1 MLKTM
6 SNTPL
11 LIQNLNTEL
20 RELHKNNDWK
30 QIQRVVLSVVKLLDR
45 EVTISNNSLFN
56 LFTDSD
62 GKIRANASWFFED
75 TTLADR
81 KATYKVN
88 PDNSINLDFKLYG
101 LNKPSKRTIS
111 WVQALT
117 PNFEDEPFN
126 SKFSIGIDFIVPKSL
141 DKVIVVLSNNYVV
154 RTLEL
159 KGELT
164 VTYQEIFD
172 KWLKI
177 QDFSNKKE
185 VHNILWESFDL
196 QPLNKKFYAGISERF
211 LELRQHLIN
220 NKILDEK
227 HSSMF
232 SNRLIGRVIFCWFLD
247 KKEIL
252 NPENKYFDSKSYSN
266 STEYYKERLEKL
278 FFEILN
284 TPIEDRKYPDKLT
297 PFLNGGL
304 FEPRENDLYQDSKL
318 NFPVNFFDSLF
329 SFLSGYN
336 FTTDESTSQFQQV
349 AIDPEMLGRIF
360 ENLLAEINETT
371 GEQARKAKGAF
382 YTHREIVEY
391 MCREALFSYL
401 KREIPTDEYRDQRLY
416 QLIEAPDKDFQDQD
430 HNWRRDWKPYKENIL
445 KALDNLKIL
454 DPACG
459 SGAFPIGMMQLLV
472 KVYERLET
480 RFDPYKIKLQVIEQN
495 IFGVDIEPMAVEIT
509 RLRAWLSI
517 VVDEDSDSQK
527 IKPLPN
533 LDFKFIAANTLI
545 NLDQGKS
552 ETFSMFEDSNLDEK
566 LREIRESYFKTENLE
581 KKKQLRD
588 KLTMLVERVP
598 LKESTRSQQLKT
610 YRPFDNENSCAF
622 FDPEFMFGVEKFDII
637 IGNPPYLESRSKS
650 FTKEMKE
657 EIQKSVKQRWEK
669 DSKYIQSGSDL
680 LIYFYERAID
690 LINENGFI
698 IYIVQNSWLDT
709 DYGKNFQRFLIR
721 HTNVKQIIDSDMKQF
736 EGPNVNTIIT
746 VFEGNTSN
754 PNNNIS
760 FARFVSKDGS
770 NSKLDSFNNLTYKN
784 LRNIAYSDETL
795 SLNKWGIFM
804 SASNE
809 LLTILAVMRKKA
821 KTLQEIGFSIGQGL
835 NLTKDHF
842 VKIDENYKQKLD
854 TDKLIPIMTN
864 DDGAPF
870 ELNKTEK
877 YLTDFNTKKTTKK
890 PPVLILPR
898 GINRHFCARNM
909 CGAFTASY
917 VDIYSPT
924 NSIDEETTLNLWCF
938 LNSSLAWL
946 IRENMGRKNLGGG
959 MLKAEA
965 TDLKNLP
972 IYFDFKEKEKII
984 NIYNS
989 LSNRHAL
996 PIADELQTPEHI
1008 AIDLLVFDF
1017 LELNRGEQ
1025 KKIIDDLL
1033 SIVKRRNLKS
1043 KSSI

>member
-360 ENLLAEINETT
+360 ENLLAEINEDT

-382 YTHREIVEY
+382 YTPREIVDF
-391 MCREALFSYL
+391 MCKESLKEYL
-401 KREIPTDEYRDQRLY
+401 KTKLPEDEFRDQRLK
-416 QLIEAPDKDFQDQD
+416 QLIDAPDKDFQDQD
-430 HNWRRDWKPYKENIL
+430 HNWRRDWKPYKDQIL
-445 KALDNLKIL
+445 KALDELKVI
-454 DPACG
+454 DIACG
-459 SGAFPIGMMQLLV
+459 SGAFPIGMMQLLLR
-472 KVYERLET
+472 VYERLEA
-480 RFDPYKIKLQVIEQN
+480 RFDPYKTKLQIIEQN
-495 IFGVDIEPMAVEIT
+495 IFGVDIEPMAVEIA

-517 VVDEDSDSQK
+517 VVDEESDSK
-527 IKPLPN
+527 NIKPLPN
-533 LDFKFIAANTLI
+533 LEFKFVCANSLI
-545 NLDQGKS
+545 SLDSGKN
-552 ETFSMFEDSNLDEK
+552 ETQTFFDDPYLGDK
-566 LREIRESYFKTENLE
+566 LQKIRDSYFKTEDL
-581 KKKQLRD
+581 KKKKKLREEYSA
-588 KLTMLVERVP
+588 LVDGASS
-598 LKESTRSQQLKT
+598 LFGESKRSKQLKT
-610 YRPFDNENSCAF
+610 YRPFDNENSTEF
-622 FDPEFMFGVEKFDII
+622 FNSEFMFGVEAFDIV
-637 IGNPPYLESRSKS
+637 IGNPPYVRQEKIK
-650 FTKEMKE
+650 F
-657 EIQKSVKQRWEK
+657 K
-669 DSKYIQSGSDL
+669 DSLKKEFQIYTSTADL
-680 LIYFYERAID
+680 YTYFYERGYLLIKQNGILSFITSNKFTRALYGENLRKYLKENGKILRIINFGNIHVFEAITNTLILEIQKNCNSSTFYFSKSIENPD
-690 LINENGFI
+690 SLEFNQADLRDSEWTIEDSYTIDIKTKIEKNGIPLKHWNISINYGIKTGYNTAFLINKQQKEMLISEDPNSSEIIKPVIRGRDIQRYSYLPTEQYIILTHNGFRLSKGGKKAPI
-698 IYIVQNSWLDT
+698 DINNYPAVKKHLDR
-709 DYGKNFQRFLIR
+709 YK
-721 HTNVKQIIDSDMKQF
+721 
-736 EGPNVNTIIT
+736 
-746 VFEGNTSN
+746 
-754 PNNNIS
+754 
-760 FARFVSKDGS
+760 
-770 NSKLDSFNNLTYKN
+770 SKLKERGDKGITYYN
-784 LRNIAYSDETL
+784 LRDCAFMESFLGEKIIWLELTNKNKFAYS
-795 SLNKWGIFM
+795 K
-804 SASNE
+804 NE
-809 LLTILAVMRKKA
+809 DYILAGAFML
-821 KTLQEIGFSIGQGL
+821 TGE
-835 NLTKDHF
+835 NL
-842 VKIDENYKQKLD
+842 
-854 TDKLIPIMTN
+854 
-864 DDGAPF
+864 
-870 ELNKTEK
+870 K
-877 YLTDFNTKKTTKK
+877 YL
-890 PPVLILPR
+890 L
-898 GINRHFCARNM
+898 A
-909 CGAFTASY
+909 
-917 VDIYSPT
+917 
-924 NSIDEETTLNLWCF
+924 F
-938 LNSSLAWL
+938 LNSRLCFFYFSLVS
-946 IRENMGRKNLGGG
+946 NSSG
-959 MLKAEA
+959 MDTIQWKKFAL
-965 TDLKNLP
+965 
-972 IYFDFKEKEKII
+972 EKIPVPQI
-984 NIYNS
+984 SREKQQVFVDLVDLILERKISGQDTTGLEHDIDNKIYEIYD
-989 LSNRHAL
+989 LGK
-996 PIADELQTPEHI
+996 DEISTIES
-1008 AIDLLVFDF
+1008 F
-1017 LELNRGEQ
+1017 LR
-1025 KKIIDDLL
+1025 
-1033 SIVKRRNLKS
+1033 
-1043 KSSI
+1043 